1 MIQDNIQDGVL
12 LAGGARLNVVT
23 NEDDSPL
30 SIAVNCKNADMV
42 RLFAGRKDCMLNTMD
57 RRTGWGPLHLAAS
70 LGNVEIVKVLLDAG
84 ADPRRMLSSGS
95 ALHVAAAS
103 NHVEVIYTLLVG
115 GANVDQLDD
124 CGCTALHY
132 AAQSGHAS
140 IADYLLRAGAH
151 INARQNQGATA
162 LYIAT
167 YFQRHGVIGTLLA
180 HGADV
185 TICDQ
190 AGWSPLDV
198 SRQMKDWQSARLLED
213 ALAAKMATE
222 RVIANTR
229 YGN

>member
-1 MIQDNIQDGVL
+1 M
-12 LAGGARLNVVT
+12 NVVT
-23 NEDDSPL
+23 AEDDSPL
-30 SIAVNCKNADMV
+30 SIAVNCKNVDMV
-42 RLFAGRKDCMLNTMD
+42 RLLAARKDCMLNTMD

-70 LGNVEIVKVLLDAG
+70 LGSVDIVKVLIDAG
-84 ADPRRMLSSGS
+84 ADPRRMLMSGS

-103 NHVEVIYTLLVG
+103 NHVEVVYTLLIG
-115 GANVDQLDD
+115 GASVDQLDD
-124 CGCTALHY
+124 CSCTALHY

-140 IADYLLRAGAH
+140 IADYLLRAGAQ
-151 INARQNQGATA
+151 INARQSQGATS

-198 SRQMKDWQSARLLED
+198 ARQMKDWQSARLLED

-222 RVIANTR
+222 RVIASSR
-229 YGN
+229 FGH